1 MKFLKQMLSEGGSEP
16 STKRVLYA
24 LSVASVLAFC
34 AGVVV
39 KAGELNPMVVDLLKT
54 CVYATAGA
62 YGVSRFAE
70 RKETPE

>member
-1 MKFLKQMLSEGGSEP
+1 MKFFKAMLSEGGGEP
-16 STKRVLYA
+16 STKRTLYA
-24 LSVASVLAFC
+24 LSIAAVLAFC

-70 RKETPE
+70 KKEPE

>member
-1 MKFLKQMLSEGGSEP
+1 MKFLKQMLSDGGGDP

-24 LSVASVLAFC
+24 LAVVSVIAFC
-34 AGVVV
+34 AGVTI

>member
-1 MKFLKQMLSEGGSEP
+1 
-16 STKRVLYA
+16 
-24 LSVASVLAFC
+24 VASVLAFC

-70 RKETPE
+70 KKEPE